1 MIDFKRRMLNG
12 KPVFSKAELSL
23 ILGVY
28 SDRVKKGEW
37 RDYAIDS
44 LSDMAVFSVFRSSKE
59 APIYAIAKISRQG
72 LLKPAQYVVYSG
84 DKTLKESRS
93 LSEALAVFENVN

>member
-1 MIDFKRRMLNG
+1 MIDFRRRMLNG
-12 KPVFSKAELSL
+12 KPVFSKAELGL

-28 SDRVKKGEW
+28 SKRVQKGEW

-44 LSDMAVFSVFRSSKE
+44 LSHMAVFSIFRSSRE
-59 APIYAIAKISRQG
+59 APIYSIAKISRQG

-84 DKTLKESRS
+84 DKALKEGHS
-93 LSEALAVFENVN
+93 LSEVLAVFENVN